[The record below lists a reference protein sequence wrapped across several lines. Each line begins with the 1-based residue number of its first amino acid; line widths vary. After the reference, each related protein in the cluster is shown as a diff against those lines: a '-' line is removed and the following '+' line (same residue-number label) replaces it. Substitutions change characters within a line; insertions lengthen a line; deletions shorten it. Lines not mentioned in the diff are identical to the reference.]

1 MESNWYLDYA
11 QLCKVCNVYGN
22 AEGICFPSLGE
33 DLPVVF
39 SVERFGGFRGLGVR
53 RALSNFW
60 GRPSWKPRLKQEWL
74 KIQAKTEHMGPL
86 LYMHLAIVVKTTP
99 PHVLYTSNIQFMN
112 LWPVPRK
119 LNPFMAFWKKG
130 RQFTF
135 QCFYCEVISTSF
147 QTSLSSSILLKS
159 LEDVWILW

>member
-22 AEGICFPSLGE
+22 AQGICFPSLGE

-39 SVERFGGFRGLGVR
+39 SVEMFGGFRWLGVR

-74 KIQAKTEHMGPL
+74 KIQPKNSNGTFA
-86 LYMHLAIVVKTTP
+86 LYVHLSIVVKTTS
-99 PHVLYTSNIQFMN
+99 PHVLYTSNIQ
-112 LWPVPRK
+112 LWIISVSRK
-119 LNPFMAFWKKG
+119 SIIAFQKG
-130 RQFTF
+130 RQSTF
-135 QCFYCEVISTSF
+135 LCFSCEVISTSF